1 MALEIDDIYT
11 EIQTRLNTNL
21 ALVIGTGCSMSI
33 HSDFGMWALES
44 YLDRVIP
51 DLIKE
56 DPQAITDWNNVKNK
70 RKTGCDFENAL
81 NEVKSEFLLN
91 LIIKQT
97 GLHVTNVSLGA
108 LKNIHNGEIP
118 IKSLFSKLKHLL
130 SSSHP
135 LLDIITPNYDL
146 IIENA
151 LSQCGIPYTDGFHGG
166 YSKKFNWN
174 ETKLSFIRVLENNTA
189 KGNKQK
195 KVYPIPIPFVKL
207 HKVHGSL
214 NYFIQEEDVIRI
226 DSLSYFPD
234 IDYLERF
241 IITPGESKHKRI
253 VQNRSF
259 YAEMDKTIE
268 DVNTFFFI
276 GYGFNDIDIDKK
288 ICDDIISK
296 KKKAIIVTKEL
307 TSEKGLSLYNNPDN
321 IIIIDNNKG
330 GAKISYNND
339 SVDINIPIWQID
351 KFTQEI
357 L

>member
-1 MALEIDDIYT
+1 MALEKDDIYS
-11 EIQTRLNTNL
+11 EIQARLNTNL

-33 HSDFGMWALES
+33 HTDFGMWALENH
-44 YLDRVIP
+44 LDSVIP
-51 DLIKE
+51 NLIKGNT
-56 DPQAITDWNNVKNK
+56 QAITDWSNVKGK
-70 RKTGCDFENAL
+70 RAANCDFENAL

-91 LIIKQT
+91 LVIKET
-97 GLHVTNVSLGA
+97 GRHVTNVSLDS
-108 LKNIHNGEIP
+108 LNNIHNGVIP
-118 IKSLFSKLKHLL
+118 IKSLFSKLNHLL

-151 LSQCGIPYTDGFHGG
+151 LSQCGIPYSDGFYGG
-166 YSKKFNWN
+166 YIKNFNWN
-174 ETKLSFIRVLENNTA
+174 ETKLSFIRILENNTV
-189 KGNKQK
+189 KGGKQK
-195 KVYPIPIPFVKL
+195 KINPIPFVKL

-214 NYFIQEEDVIRI
+214 NYFIQGEDVIRV
-226 DSLSYFPD
+226 DSLSYFPSIEYFD
-234 IDYLERF
+234 RF

-253 VQNRSF
+253 VQNRNF
-259 YAEMDKTIE
+259 YSEMDKTID

-288 ICDDIISK
+288 ICDDIISR
-296 KKKAIIVTKEL
+296 KKKAIIVTKEI

-321 IIIIDNNKG
+321 IIIVDNNKG
-330 GAKISYNND
+330 GATIFYSND
-339 SVDINIPIWQID
+339 EMSIDIPIWQID

>member
-1 MALEIDDIYT
+1 M
-11 EIQTRLNTNL
+11 
-21 ALVIGTGCSMSI
+21 
-33 HSDFGMWALES
+33 
-44 YLDRVIP
+44 
-51 DLIKE
+51 
-56 DPQAITDWNNVKNK
+56 
-70 RKTGCDFENAL
+70 
-81 NEVKSEFLLN
+81 
-91 LIIKQT
+91 
-97 GLHVTNVSLGA
+97 
-108 LKNIHNGEIP
+108 
-118 IKSLFSKLKHLL
+118 HLSNFWGIL
-130 SSSHP
+130 YP